1 MNIDFDVDIDM
12 ADRDKLLELIQH
24 TPASIKR
31 GIEFEKH
38 NTGVYVQPIPM
49 FPLKGFSTIDH
60 KEAEAV
66 GYFKLDVLNNHIYNG
81 VKSEQHLDK
90 LLATEP
96 MWELFEHKEI
106 VDQLFHISKHHD
118 IVKQHLPNSVED
130 LAMILALIRPGKR
143 HLVGNTWEVISK
155 EVWEQT
161 DGYFFKRSH
170 AIGYATAIIV
180 QLNLILE
187 QLGK

>member
-1 MNIDFDVDIDM
+1 MKIDFDVDIDM
-12 ADRDKLLELIQH
+12 ADRDKLLELIEH

-60 KEAEAV
+60 KEAEEV

-96 MWELFEHKEI
+96 MWESFEHKEI

-143 HLVGNTWEVISK
+143 HLVGNTWEVISN